1 MSFVSGE
8 GEVGGRVCANGV
20 TGFEGNAHP
29 YKHNILRMDGKTS
42 IADLPEVQTTMQK
55 MAAPPSEP
63 TAR

>member
-1 MSFVSGE
+1 MG
-8 GEVGGRVCANGV
+8 VGCV
-20 TGFEGNAHP
+20 TDSVAGFEGNAHP

-63 TAR
+63 AAR

>member
-1 MSFVSGE
+1 MRGWVVACVTDF
-8 GEVGGRVCANGV
+8 V

-63 TAR
+63 AAR